1 VQAEDSNND
10 HDNDNNDGD
19 GDDERLA
26 GPRQA
31 TALLVLTRPSSGK
44 QSECRCNACVN
55 LQPGEPVLVDV
66 SSANPPLTH
75 THATRTALH
84 RHPSPSIAAHL
95 HLHPSPSA
103 AMPASPSSSSP
114 SCCQVAPSNRH
125 PDPTAMLQ
133 GCASLRQT

>member
-10 HDNDNNDGD
+10 DNDNNDGD
-19 GDDERLA
+19 GDGGDERLA

-31 TALLVLTRPSSGK
+31 TALLVLTRSPSGK

-75 THATRTALH
+75 TQHAPIH
-84 RHPSPSIAAHL
+84 RHPSPPIAISIISLGRHARIAIIIIVVVL
-95 HLHPSPSA
+95 PGGTLQSP
-103 AMPASPSSSSP
+103 P
-114 SCCQVAPSNRH
+114 
-125 PDPTAMLQ
+125 
-133 GCASLRQT
+133 

>member
-10 HDNDNNDGD
+10 HDNDNNDGDGD

-75 THATRTALH
+75 TQPRTAIH
-84 RHPSPSIAAHL
+84 RHPSPPIAISITSLGRHAPIAIIIVAVVL
-95 HLHPSPSA
+95 PGGTLQSP
-103 AMPASPSSSSP
+103 P
-114 SCCQVAPSNRH
+114 
-125 PDPTAMLQ
+125 
-133 GCASLRQT
+133 